1 MSEITVEIPKKDP
14 QDSTREYVY
23 RMLRANIINLNNQPG
38 SVLLENEI
46 AEMLNISRTPIR
58 EAILRLAQEKL
69 VDIFP
74 QKGTYVSLIDLDHV
88 AESRF
93 IRETLERE
101 VLRRACKHFPDDA
114 FFRLDSFLALQEL
127 CIKENR
133 WAEFYT
139 HDSNMHGAI
148 FAGCDKERTWDMIQY
163 MSTHDNR
170 VKILNITT
178 GYELPELLQQH
189 KTLIKAIRDKNPVLA
204 KKTIHNH
211 LTKVKQDIKPLLN
224 DFPHWFVQKE
234 YRELAF

>member
-1 MSEITVEIPKKDP
+1 MRAITIEIPKKDP

-23 RMLRANIINLNNQPG
+23 RMLRANIMNLNYQPG
-38 SVLLENEI
+38 SVLLEPEI
-46 AEMLNISRTPIR
+46 ADMLNISRTPIR

-101 VLRRACKHFPDDA
+101 VIRRACISFPGDA
-114 FFRLDSFLALQEL
+114 FFQLETFLTLQEL
-127 CIKENR
+127 CIRENK
-133 WAEFYT
+133 WAEFYI
-139 HDSNMHGAI
+139 HDRNMHGAI
-148 FAGCDKERTWDMIQY
+148 FAGCGKELTWEMIQY

-170 VKILNITT
+170 VKMLNITT
-178 GYELPELLQQH
+178 GYELPELLDQH
-189 KTLIKAIRDKNPVLA
+189 RTLVKAIRDKNPILG
-204 KKTIHNH
+204 KKAIHTH
-211 LTKVKQDIKPLLN
+211 LTKVRRDIKPLLN

-234 YRELAF
+234 YRELSF